1 MDQAM
6 KRVETELTIMV
17 FLRRGR
23 RTAWQSKPD
32 KGEFGPRTGSVH
44 PVPGLYDVGIGKVL
58 M

>member
-32 KGEFGPRTGSVH
+32 KGNSDRA
-44 PVPGLYDVGIGKVL
+44 PGAFIQFLDYDVGIRKVL